1 LLAELRDSAID
12 GDAVGTGFAITKALE
27 QQRLD
32 FGRNGVLHAF
42 GFRVGLGP
50 GEADGL
56 CKQHFGKLVA
66 KHKPLG
72 KLAPLRGQQNVATT
86 LYGDVPIAG
95 HALNGG
101 SDRRGV
107 TSSSSASRAL
117 MGTCCSSSIS
127 QIAFR

>member
-1 LLAELRDSAID
+1 
-12 GDAVGTGFAITKALE
+12 
-27 QQRLD
+27 
-32 FGRNGVLHAF
+32 
-42 GFRVGLGP
+42 
-50 GEADGL
+50 
-56 CKQHFGKLVA
+56 VA